1 MTEEEARAEATR
13 RNQELGIRSKGSYW
27 IEIQRPDGSWLPEER
42 SGGPTPRREPMARKR
57 WVLAAL
63 TASVAVVGVGVWQAI
78 DGRWYGYVLD
88 FVGALSVVGLLIRLS
103 RDPDAAFRTVLDWYE
118 NFGRAGP
125 YGGP

>member
-27 IEIQRPDGSWLPEER
+27 IEVQQPDGSWLPEER
-42 SGGPTPRREPMARKR
+42 SGSPTPRRESMAMKR
-57 WVLAAL
+57 WALAGLIASIAVL
-63 TASVAVVGVGVWQAI
+63 GVGAWQSV
-78 DGRWYGYVLD
+78 DGRWYGYALS
-88 FVGALSVVGLLIRLS
+88 FLGAVSVVGLLIRLS
-103 RDPDAAFRTVLDWYE
+103 PDPNAAFRTVLDWYE